1 MERNKREAKQPEK
14 YIIPAI
20 CYPRIRKK
28 KHQKKRAVIQAEF
41 QSIPFPLKFVYTQK
55 VFAFYAVRLFLPFI
69 IFNFTRK
76 LIPIRI
82 WF

>member
-1 MERNKREAKQPEK
+1 MERSKRESKPPEQ

-28 KHQKKRAVIQAEF
+28 KHQKKRAIIQAQY

-55 VFAFYAVRLFLPFI
+55 VFAFYAVRLFFPFI

-76 LIPIRI
+76 LIQFRI
-82 WF
+82 WS